1 VPTFEN
7 YADDPTLFIGSRTV
21 VDLLEDF
28 RLFILLSYVL
38 GYLVKVSVQIVD
50 CEGSLDYG

>member
-7 YADDPTLFIGSRTV
+7 YADDPPLLISSRTV
-21 VDLLEDF
+21 VDPLKNF
-28 RLFILLSYVL
+28 GLFFLLSYIF

-50 CEGSLDYG
+50 G